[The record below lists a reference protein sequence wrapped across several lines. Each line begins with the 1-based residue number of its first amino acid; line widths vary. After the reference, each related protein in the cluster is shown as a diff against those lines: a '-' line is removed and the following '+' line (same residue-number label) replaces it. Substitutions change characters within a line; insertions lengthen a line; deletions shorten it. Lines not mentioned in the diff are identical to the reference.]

1 VNASGGVVD
10 VSDPRTCVP
19 CASRA
24 AEGEADPTSPMEED
38 DDVSTAAM
46 LEGAPG
52 GSDDDSDDYDP
63 SASKVCAPTPCS
75 HCPKCHT
82 NHTPVGPPRIGSSC
96 IASVLTLLFLTVGRG
111 CERWRQ

>member
-75 HCPKCHT
+75 HCPNAT
-82 NHTPVGPPRIGSSC
+82 RITHPWGHL
-96 IASVLTLLFLTVGRG
+96 ASVRAASHLYLRSSSS
-111 CERWRQ
+111 R